1 MLVLGMCDFTT
12 SSVVNTNL
20 KYITFLD
27 QEIYVSLLYVC
38 FPSTLC
44 EVWFITAIRHSA
56 YVIPPHCVLVLYN
69 WIKQIREDVPP
80 LKIVCCHGNQRILG
94 SAWGNAASIDVFY
107 VNKKRKSSDRLT
119 LWHASLG
126 KVQIFVVL

>member
-44 EVWFITAIRHSA
+44 EV
-56 YVIPPHCVLVLYN
+56 
-69 WIKQIREDVPP
+69 
-80 LKIVCCHGNQRILG
+80 
-94 SAWGNAASIDVFY
+94 
-107 VNKKRKSSDRLT
+107 
-119 LWHASLG
+119 
-126 KVQIFVVL
+126 